1 MISQKENYASY
12 PGDLE
17 KDQVKY
23 TVQKIENFASYP
35 GDLEGDQVKYIV
47 HKIKDNYKKETGKY
61 LPLAESFTNSPEK
74 TSLNILKR
82 FNQLKKNKEQVKDED
97 EDKKQESEKVT
108 DEDKKQE
115 SEQVTE
121 DKKQESEQV
130 TDEEE
135 QKDDTKSNNID
146 LLSEQ
151 KDRLKSQL
159 ELIQDNINNSMSMID
174 KKDKEITEK
183 KVRGLMQK
191 REILDKLNVV
201 ETRNRMLQLSE
212 EKNIYKTKVINT
224 AIAVILGG
232 LTLSALF
239 YVRRQKK

>member
-35 GDLEGDQVKYIV
+35 GDLEEDQVKYIV

-61 LPLAESFTNSPEK
+61 LPLAERFTNPKNSSQEIEKEVKIESEAKVNTDEK
-74 TSLNILKR
+74 TEEGD
-82 FNQLKKNKEQVKDED
+82 KETKT
-97 EDKKQESEKVT
+97 ESKI
-108 DEDKKQE
+108 
-115 SEQVTE
+115 
-121 DKKQESEQV
+121 
-130 TDEEE
+130 DEEE
-135 QKDDTKSNNID
+135 QKDDTKSNDID

-151 KDRLKSQL
+151 KDTLENQL

>member
-74 TSLNILKR
+74 TSLNQLKKR
-82 FNQLKKNKEQVKDED
+82 FNQLKKNKEQVKD

-115 SEQVTE
+115 SEQVT
-121 DKKQESEQV
+121 
-130 TDEEE
+130 DEEE
-135 QKDDTKSNNID
+135 QKDDTKPNDID

-151 KDRLKSQL
+151 KDRLNSQL

>member
-35 GDLEGDQVKYIV
+35 GDLEEDQVKYIV

-74 TSLNILKR
+74 TSLNQLKKR

-115 SEQVTE
+115 SEQVT
-121 DKKQESEQV
+121 
-130 TDEEE
+130 DEEE
-135 QKDDTKSNNID
+135 QKDDTKPNDID

-191 REILDKLNVV
+191 REILDKLNDV